1 MPLARQECASRS
13 PTTCSSCGKSQSTS
27 VRSGMGPSAGKKIGE
42 NTYITTYVGPNAH
55 AKPIFTFVVRKQR
68 RGVAGQGPR
77 VVCER
82 FLENKVHAAQ
92 SAAGCEAPLRPAGG
106 LVGRYKPPK
115 RGSGQRPEKF

>member
-1 MPLARQECASRS
+1 MC
-13 PTTCSSCGKSQSTS
+13 
-27 VRSGMGPSAGKKIGE
+27 
-42 NTYITTYVGPNAH
+42 H
-55 AKPIFTFVVRKQR
+55 

-92 SAAGCEAPLRPAGG
+92 SAAGREAPLRPAGG
-106 LVGRYKPPK
+106 LGGRCKPPK